1 MVNIFGKMDSC
12 NHSTWIHSF
21 FYLFLV
27 SVSVHYLHTLLIA
40 PKLTIDYNQNAR
52 HKKLAPTPLRF
63 RADGTF
69 KILQVADMHFG
80 NGKLTRCRD
89 VLESEFE
96 YCSDLNTTRFLEKM
110 IQIESPDFVAFTG
123 DNIFGS
129 SAIDA
134 AESLFQVF
142 DPVIK
147 SGIPWAAVLGNHDQ
161 ESTMTREELMSFI
174 SLMDFSLSQTYPS
187 IEDNANSNK
196 QNPVPK
202 IDGFGNYNLRVM
214 GAPGSSLANSSVF
227 NLYFLDSGDRA
238 TVNGVRTYDWIKESQ
253 LNWLRRVSIEVK
265 EQMSDSNGSPPS
277 LAFFHIPIP
286 EIRQGPVYNV
296 VGQYRE
302 YVACSLVNSG
312 VLDTLVS
319 MGDVK
324 AIFIGHDHKNDFC
337 GTLGG
342 IWFCYGGG
350 FGYHGYGLAGWHRR
364 SRVILAELGKCK
376 RSWGGVERIKTW
388 KRLDDEMLTKVDEQ
402 ILWERRS

>member
-1 MVNIFGKMDSC
+1 MDAWNQSR
-12 NHSTWIHSF
+12 WIHSF
-21 FYLFLV
+21 LYLFLV
-27 SVSVHYLHTLLIA
+27 SLSVHFLHTLFIS
-40 PKLTIDYNQNAR
+40 PKLAINHHQYAR
-52 HKKLAPTPLRF
+52 IKKMAPTPLRF

-89 VLESEFE
+89 VLETEFNH
-96 YCSDLNTTRFLEKM
+96 CSDLNTTQFLEKM
-110 IQIESPDFVAFTG
+110 IQLESPDFIAFTG

-129 SAIDA
+129 SATDA
-134 AESLFQVF
+134 AESLFQAF
-142 DPVIK
+142 QPVIK
-147 SGIPWAAVLGNHDQ
+147 SGVPWAAILGNHDQ

-174 SLMDFSLSQTYPS
+174 SLMDFSLAQTSPS
-187 IEDNANSNK
+187 AEDNSNSLKKNLIS
-196 QNPVPK
+196 K
-202 IDGFGNYNLRVM
+202 IDGFGNYDLRVF
-214 GAPGSSLANSSVF
+214 GAPGSSLANSTVL

-253 LNWLRRVSIEVK
+253 LNWLRRVSDKVK
-265 EQMSDSNGSPPS
+265 EQDRDSKNPSSPPS

-286 EIRQGPVYNV
+286 ELRQGPIYNL
-296 VGQYRE
+296 VGNYRE

-324 AIFIGHDHKNDFC
+324 AVFIGHDHNNDFC

-350 FGYHGYGLAGWHRR
+350 FGYHGYGLAGWPRR
-364 SRVILAELGKCK
+364 GRVIVAELGKGEH
-376 RSWGGVERIKTW
+376 SWGGVERIKTW
-388 KRLDDEMLTKVDEQ
+388 KRLDDESLSKIDEQ
-402 ILWERRS
+402 ILWEGEAC